1 MHRPRHLL
9 VFAGLFVFAMG
20 GAFAQGPKAGEKDKD
35 KDKDGPAKTAAQ
47 GATPA
52 VGELTL
58 DYDFKNMI
66 SGDGRTSLKAF
77 RGSVI
82 LHDWWG
88 IH

>member
-20 GAFAQGPKAGEKDKD
+20 GALAQGPKAADKD
-35 KDKDGPAKTAAQ
+35 KDKDGPAKVAAQ

-52 VGELTL
+52 VGEITL

-66 SGDGRTSLKAF
+66 SGDGRTSLKEF
-77 RGSVI
+77 RGNVI
-82 LHDWWG
+82 LLDWWG